1 MTTVTPLPDLDT
13 VPPVAPRP
21 TPRTRIA
28 SYRRTPRD
36 LFRAVVYLV
45 VTLAVLVPTLL
56 ARNAILGFE
65 QDLVRLVSFLSD
77 PAERILV
84 GILQVGVGLT
94 LLAVWITPLVT
105 RRYRLFGYI
114 AAANVVAGLLATGLD
129 ALVDEKSDVLR
140 NELASRAGVSAAD
153 FPNVWGYASLA
164 AAFVVLAPFV
174 SRRWRRA
181 GAVVFTIA
189 VLLRIVVSAE
199 LPAELFVAVAAGGVA
214 GALVLFAFGRPDQRP
229 TDDAVVDALRASGL
243 AVATLAPASV
253 DARGSVPYFGTLD
266 DGSAIFAKVLGD
278 EERSA
283 DLLFRM
289 YRWLRFRNLGDE
301 RPFSSLR
308 RAVEHEAFLALQARD
323 LGART
328 PRLRAVATTE
338 PDAFVLAYDRIPGRT
353 LDAVE
358 PATVDDAL
366 LHAVWEQAAILR
378 SHRIAHRDL
387 RRANILVDDDGTP
400 WVIDFGF
407 AETAASDTLLD
418 ADVAQLICALAIIV
432 GAARSV
438 DAAVGVIGREAVA
451 HALPRMQ
458 MAALSGATQTTLKAE
473 PGLLKEIVATVEDR
487 TGVDEV
493 EFEPLSRLTAK
504 QLLTVV
510 MLVLVTYFLLPQLAD
525 LPQVWENVQGANWW
539 WFIAVL
545 AASLGTYLGAALAFM
560 GSVPDRLAFGP
571 TLATQ
576 VGSSFV
582 SKLAPAGLGGM
593 ALNVRYAQRRGVDA
607 PVAVSAV
614 GLNAVAGVA
623 VHLIL
628 LGVFVLWAGREAFG
642 GVRLPNPKYAVYGL
656 VAVLAFAAVSLAV
669 PAVRSLV
676 RTKLFPIIGRSVGG
690 LRAVAT
696 SPLKVA
702 LLIGGSAMVT
712 LSYVVALYLSTL
724 AFGGHMAFATVG
736 AVYLAGSAV
745 AQAAPTPGGLGA
757 MEAAL
762 VAGLRAAGM
771 AAGIALPAVFM
782 FRLATFWLPILPGWG
797 CFTWLRRAELV

>member
-1 MTTVTPLPDLDT
+1 MTTLTPLPDLT
-13 VPPVAPRP
+13 EVPRSPARAPA
-21 TPRTRIA
+21 RTRIA
-28 SYRRTPRD
+28 AYRRTPRD

-45 VTLAVLVPTLL
+45 ITLAVLVPTIL
-56 ARNAILGFE
+56 ARSAILGFE
-65 QDLVRLVSFLSD
+65 QDLVRLVSFLSS

-84 GILQVGVGLT
+84 GVLQVVGVIVF
-94 LLAVWITPLVT
+94 LAILITPLVT

-114 AAANVVAGLLATGLD
+114 LVGDVVAAVLAALLGA
-129 ALVDEKSDVLR
+129 VIDERSEVLR
-140 NELASRAGVSAAD
+140 NELARRAGVSANAVTD
-153 FPNVWGYASLA
+153 VWGYASLA

-174 SRRWRRA
+174 SRRWRHA
-181 GAVVFTIA
+181 GMVVFGIS
-189 VLLRIVVSAE
+189 VLLRIIVSSQ
-199 LPAELFVAVAAGGVA
+199 LPAELFVAIATGGVA
-214 GALVLFAFGRPDQRP
+214 GALTLFAFGRPDQRP
-229 TDDAVVDALRASGL
+229 TDDAVVGALRASGL
-243 AVATLAPASV
+243 PIATLEPASV

-266 DGSAIFAKVLGD
+266 DGTAVFAKVLGD

-283 DLLFRM
+283 DLLFRL

-308 RAVEHEAFLALQARD
+308 RAVEHEAFLSLQARD
-323 LGART
+323 LDVST

-338 PDAFVLAYDRIPGRT
+338 PDSFVLAYDRIAGST
-353 LDAVE
+353 LDQVE
-358 PATVDDAL
+358 PDTVDDAL
-366 LHAVWEQAAILR
+366 LRSIWEQVARLR
-378 SHRIAHRDL
+378 AHRIAHRDL
-387 RRANILVDDDGTP
+387 RRANILVDDAGAP
-400 WVIDFGF
+400 WIIDFGF

-418 ADVAQLICALAIIV
+418 ADVAQLICAFAVIV

-438 DAAVGVIGREAVA
+438 DAAVEVLGSAAVA

-458 MAALSGATQTTLKAE
+458 MAALSGATQSALKAQ
-473 PGLLKEIVATVEDR
+473 PGLLKEILAEVEAR
-487 TGVDEV
+487 TGVEEV
-493 EFEPLSRLTAK
+493 EFEPLSRLSAK
-504 QLLTVV
+504 QLFTVV

-525 LPQVWENVQGANWW
+525 LPQVWDNVQGANWW
-539 WFIAVL
+539 WFVAVL

-623 VHLIL
+623 VHLML
-628 LGVFVLWAGREAFG
+628 LLVFVLWAGRDAFG
-642 GVRLPNPKYAVYGL
+642 GVHLPDPIYAVYGI
-656 VAVLAFAAVSLAV
+656 VAVLAFSAVSLAV

-676 RTKLFPIIGRSVGG
+676 RTKLLPIIGRSVGG

-696 SPLKVA
+696 SPVKVA
-702 LLIGGSAMVT
+702 LLVGGSAMVT

-771 AAGIALPAVFM
+771 VAGIALPAVFM

-797 CFTWLRRAELV
+797 CFTYLRRAQLV